1 MYNNSANTKFT
12 GKSIHFLPSCHSTN
26 TEASLLIRSKTAVNG
41 LIVITNE
48 QTAGRGQ
55 QGNVWH
61 SEPNANLTF
70 SVILFPAYH
79 FHINYSF
86 YLNIVASLAIA
97 KTLET
102 FLPKKIIRVK
112 WPNDIYVD
120 NKKICGILIEN
131 TLRGEHISSIVMGIG
146 LNVNQSVF
154 GLPTATSIL
163 QESGCQ
169 SSLQNVLDS
178 LCEHIEEFYL
188 ALNTGLKKELFD
200 LYQSKLYAL
209 NLLHEYQDS
218 DENFMG
224 YIRGIEEN
232 GTLLVEK
239 VSGVNR
245 KYQFKEV
252 RFIMPAV

>member
-1 MYNNSANTKFT
+1 MYNNLANTKFT

-26 TEASLLIRSKTAVNG
+26 TEATLLIRSKTAVNG

-61 SEPNANLTF
+61 SEAHANLTF
-70 SVILFPAYH
+70 SVIFFPAYH
-79 FHINYSF
+79 FHIKDSF

-97 KTLET
+97 KTLEQ
-102 FLPKKIIRVK
+102 FLPEKIIKVK

-146 LNVNQSVF
+146 LNVNQQNF
-154 GLPTATSIL
+154 NLPSATSIL
-163 QESGCQ
+163 QESG
-169 SSLQNVLDS
+169 SKNALQDVLDT
-178 LCEHIEEFYL
+178 LCVHVEEFYL
-188 ALNTGLKKELFD
+188 ALNAGLKKELFD
-200 LYQSKLYAL
+200 LYESKLYAL
-209 NLLHEYQDS
+209 DVLHAFQDAN
-218 DENFMG
+218 ENFMG

-232 GTLLVEK
+232 GSLLMEK
-239 VSGVNR
+239 ESGAQVT
-245 KYQFKEV
+245 YQFKEV
-252 RFIMPAV
+252 RFL